1 MSALPAMMAH
11 AAPENT
17 AATPAPTVPVVA
29 QATDPV
35 VTAAP
40 TQTEN
45 VVPNQPTEGNTLPA
59 TPTGAQAVGQVMP
72 GVNGANAP
80 IVAENTPSRDVK
92 LTFAQIAPPPGSMI
106 LRGINPNGGVEFGMR
121 SDEVVSNALLNL
133 EYTPSPSLLPVQSQ
147 LKVYLNDELMGV
159 LPVTKEQLGKK
170 TQAQVPINPLFIT
183 DFNRV
188 RLEFVGH
195 YRDVCENPASST
207 LWMDVSRNSSLSMTY
222 QTLAVKNDLS
232 AFPVPFFDPRDS
244 RELNL
249 PVVFA
254 GSPDITQQQAATIV
268 TSWFGSRSGWRGQSF
283 PVLFDKLPDRN
294 AIVFATNEKRPS
306 FLRDHPEV
314 KEPVVEMV
322 NHPDK
327 PYVKLLVVFGR
338 DDKDLV
344 QAAKGIAQGNVLFR
358 GNSVA
363 IGDVKP
369 LLARKPY
376 DAPNWIR
383 TDRAVTFG
391 ELKTYEE
398 QLQSTGLE
406 PSAINVPLNLPP
418 DMYLLR
424 SNGID
429 IALNYRYTAPPTKD
443 SSRMDISLNNQFL
456 QSFPLTSSQDTNKL
470 LLRLPVLQ
478 GLLDGKTD
486 VSIPA
491 LKLGAVNQLRF
502 DFQYMNPMP
511 GGSVDNCITF
521 QPVQNHVVIG
531 DDSTIDFSKYY
542 HFIALPDLR
551 AFANASFPFS
561 RMADLSESIVVMPKT
576 PNEGQITTLL
586 DAMAAVGAQTGL
598 PAINVTLTDDGSQI
612 QNKDADIM
620 VIGNIPEKLKDDKRI
635 DLLVQATES
644 WVNTPLRQTTFPSIM
659 PDNADR
665 EAGVQTNVS
674 SQGPMA
680 AIVGFQSPYNEQRS
694 VIALL
699 ADSPRGYELLNMA
712 MNDSGKR
719 AAMFGSVAVIRES
732 GVNSLRV
739 GDVYYVGHLPW
750 FERVWYALSNHPVLL
765 AVFAA
770 ISVVLLAW
778 VMWRLLRIISR
789 RRLHSENE

>member
-1 MSALPAMMAH
+1 MSALPAMMAQ

-170 TQAQVPINPLFIT
+170 TLAQVPINPLFIT

-268 TSWFGSRSGWRGQSF
+268 TSWFGSRSGWRGQNF

-294 AIVFATNEKRPS
+294 AIVFATNDKRPS
-306 FLRDHPEV
+306 FLRDHPDV
-314 KEPVVEMV
+314 KGPVVEMV

-344 QAAKGIAQGNVLFR
+344 QAAKGIAQGSVLFR

-363 IGDVKP
+363 IGEVKP

-456 QSFPLTSSQDTNKL
+456 QSFPLTSSQDSNKL

-576 PNEGQITTLL
+576 PNEGQIATLL

-598 PAINVTLTDDGSQI
+598 PAINVTLTDDASQI

-665 EAGVQTNVS
+665 EASVQTNVT

-680 AIVGFQSPYNEQRS
+680 AIVGFQSPYHEQRS

-789 RRLHSENE
+789 RRLHSDNE